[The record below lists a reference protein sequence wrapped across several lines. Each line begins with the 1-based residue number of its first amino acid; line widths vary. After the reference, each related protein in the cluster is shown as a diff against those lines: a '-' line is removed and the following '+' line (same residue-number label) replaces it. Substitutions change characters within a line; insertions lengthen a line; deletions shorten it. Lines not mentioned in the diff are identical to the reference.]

1 MWPPPPTT
9 KKKALSGAQV
19 LIVRYEQSKY
29 TGINFTDRHEVTG
42 AEVVSLLMAMSF
54 SLNF

>member
-1 MWPPPPTT
+1 MWPPPPPT

-29 TGINFTDRHEVTG
+29 TGINFTDRHEDTG